1 MPDWNSERV
10 NGDAPHWHSRRG
22 VPRGNSQQTI
32 RGAKC
37 RGSKPARQNVHR
49 RHLER
54 GSGSVLAV
62 AIIGATVSIAVALC
76 LVLAAHAAN
85 TRAQV
90 AADAAAL
97 AAADT
102 ASGRI
107 PGDACGRA
115 AAIAA
120 EHDATLNGC
129 DAGRTETFVTV
140 SLDFG
145 WITLTASSRA
155 GLPDSVP

>member
-1 MPDWNSERV
+1 MRR
-10 NGDAPHWHSRRG
+10 DARAWRS
-22 VPRGNSQQTI
+22 
-32 RGAKC
+32 
-37 RGSKPARQNVHR
+37 
-49 RHLER
+49 ER
-54 GSGSVLAV
+54 GSGTVLAV
-62 AIIGATVSIAVALC
+62 AIICATVSIALALC

-115 AAIAA
+115 SAIAA
-120 EHDATLNGC
+120 EHGVTLNGC
-129 DAGRTETFVTV
+129 NAGHTATFVTV

-145 WITLTASSRA
+145 WLTLTASSRA
-155 GLPDSVP
+155 GLPPG

>member
-1 MPDWNSERV
+1 MRR
-10 NGDAPHWHSRRG
+10 DARAWRS
-22 VPRGNSQQTI
+22 
-32 RGAKC
+32 
-37 RGSKPARQNVHR
+37 
-49 RHLER
+49 ER
-54 GSGSVLAV
+54 GSGTVLAV
-62 AIIGATVSIAVALC
+62 AIICATVSIALALC

-115 AAIAA
+115 SAIAV
-120 EHDATLNGC
+120 EHGVTLNGC

-140 SLDFG
+140 SLNFG
-145 WITLTASSRA
+145 WFTLTASSRA
-155 GLPDSVP
+155 GLPPG